1 MTAKRLLLFIA
12 LAAAVSCAPQQAPT
26 QPTSA
31 PPASPVRI
39 LVFNIHAGKDAAGV
53 SNLESVA
60 DLIRSTDA
68 DVALLQEVDKGTK
81 RSGGVDQLAVISK
94 RLGYALAFG
103 KSLNYD
109 GGEYGIGAISRR
121 GFTAHFTSP
130 LPVAPSQARAGG
142 SHEPRAAL
150 TVVPVAG
157 VKLVALNTHLD
168 ASREETYRL
177 QEVETVLKLVA
188 SNRKSGLPA
197 VAGGDF
203 NAEPSS
209 SVYRR
214 IVDSGLRDAW
224 AECGK
229 GEGLTYPADKP
240 VKRIDYLFLADPL
253 QCSDARV
260 IETTISDHRP
270 LLVTVR

>member
-1 MTAKRLLLFIA
+1 MA
-12 LAAAVSCAPQQAPT
+12 
-26 QPTSA
+26 
-31 PPASPVRI
+31 
-39 LVFNIHAGKDAAGV
+39 
-53 SNLESVA
+53 E
-60 DLIRSTDA
+60 LIRTTDA

-81 RSGGVDQLAVISK
+81 RSGGVDQLAVISN
-94 RLGYALAFG
+94 RLGFAAAFG
-103 KSLNYD
+103 RSLDYD

-121 GFTAHFTSP
+121 GFTAHFTTS
-130 LPVAPSQARAGG
+130 LPVQPSQARAGG

-150 TVVPVAG
+150 TVVPIAG
-157 VKLVALNTHLD
+157 SRIVALNTHLD

-177 QEVETVLKLVA
+177 QEIETVLKLVA

-197 VAGGDF
+197 VAAGDF
-203 NAEPSS
+203 NAEPAS

-214 IVDSGLRDAW
+214 IIDFGLRDAW
-224 AECGK
+224 TECGK

-270 LLVTVR
+270 LLVTIK

>member
-1 MTAKRLLLFIA
+1 MTAKRLLLYFAIT
-12 LAAAVSCAPQQAPT
+12 AAVSCAPQQAPT
-26 QPTSA
+26 QPTGA
-31 PPASPVRI
+31 APASPVRI

-53 SNLESVA
+53 SNLDRVA
-60 DLIRSTDA
+60 DLIRSTDT

-81 RSGGVDQLAVISK
+81 RSGGVDQLAAMSE

-103 KSLNYD
+103 KSLNFD

-130 LPVAPSQARAGG
+130 LPVVPSQARSGG

-177 QEVETVLKLVA
+177 QEVETVLKLLA

-224 AECGK
+224 TMCGK

>member
-1 MTAKRLLLFIA
+1 MTSKRFFLYLVLV
-12 LAAAVSCAPQQAPT
+12 AAVSCAPQQAPK
-26 QPTSA
+26 QPSSPA
-31 PPASPVRI
+31 PASPVRI

-53 SNLESVA
+53 SNLDRVA
-60 DLIRSTDA
+60 DLIRSTDS

-81 RSGGVDQLAVISK
+81 RSNGVDQLAVIAR
-94 RLGYALAFG
+94 RLGYVPAFG
-103 KSLNYD
+103 RSLNYD
-109 GGEYGIGAISRR
+109 GGEYGLGVVSRR
-121 GFTAHFTSP
+121 GFTAHFTTP

-142 SHEPRAAL
+142 AHEPRAAL
-150 TVVPVAG
+150 IVVPIAG
-157 VKLVALNTHLD
+157 LKLVALNTHLD

-177 QEVETVLKLVA
+177 QEIETVLKLVG

-203 NAEPSS
+203 NAEPASA
-209 SVYRR
+209 VYRR
-214 IVDSGLRDAW
+214 ILDSGLRDAW
-224 AECGK
+224 TECGK
-229 GEGLTYPADKP
+229 GEGLTYPANKP